1 MKVIDIYPD
10 DDDFEELLAS
20 AEENASSEW
29 ETEFVSSLQ
38 ERYEQYGINMF
49 LSDKQDE
56 ILKRIAEGESGTFR
70 T

>member
-1 MKVIDIYPD
+1 MKICDKYPD

-29 ETEFVSSLQ
+29 ETEFVSSIQ
-38 ERYEQYGINMF
+38 ERYEKYGTNMF

-56 ILKRIAEGESGTFR
+56 ILNRIAEGGN
-70 T
+70 

>member
-1 MKVIDIYPD
+1 MKICDKYPN

-20 AEENASSEW
+20 AEENASSDW

-49 LSDKQDE
+49 LSEKQDE
-56 ILKRIAEGESGTFR
+56 VLRRIAEGGS
-70 T
+70 